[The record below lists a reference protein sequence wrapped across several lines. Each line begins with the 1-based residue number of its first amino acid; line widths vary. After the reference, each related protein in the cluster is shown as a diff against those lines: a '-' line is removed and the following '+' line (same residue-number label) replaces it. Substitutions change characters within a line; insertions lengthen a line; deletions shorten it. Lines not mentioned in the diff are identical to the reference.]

1 MYVLF
6 QILILVLF
14 VFGGTMAEQYCF
26 PERNSMFP
34 QNGYEYQIT
43 KPAGSMYDIMKIVG
57 ALPDTSGKFIL
68 SQIFLFC

>member
-26 PERNSMFP
+26 PERGTTFQQDGFP
-34 QNGYEYQIT
+34 YQFQ
-43 KPAGSMYDIMKIVG
+43 KEKGSMYDAMKEVG
-57 ALPDTSGKFIL
+57 ALPDSSGKFIL